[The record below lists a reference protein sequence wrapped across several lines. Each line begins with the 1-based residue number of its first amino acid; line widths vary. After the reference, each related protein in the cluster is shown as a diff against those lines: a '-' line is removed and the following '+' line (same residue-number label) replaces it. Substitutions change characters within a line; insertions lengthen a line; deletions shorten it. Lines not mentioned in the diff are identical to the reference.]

1 MLASP
6 RLQIYIGLRSV
17 LIIRPYF
24 DISVTKVLELRKLA
38 TKQTQIFKMIEVN
51 STAKIPPTM
60 SI

>member
-1 MLASP
+1 MLARP

-24 DISVTKVLELRKLA
+24 DISVAKVPFLGKLA
-38 TKQTQIFKMIEVN
+38 TKQTQIFRMIEVN
-51 STAKIPPTM
+51 STAKITPTI